1 MRRISEA
8 ISLGLIE
15 AHNNIGADDRLSVRL
30 RTLYGG

>member
-15 AHNNIGADDRLSVRL
+15 AAACEQICDGVTGDFRGD
-30 RTLYGG
+30 